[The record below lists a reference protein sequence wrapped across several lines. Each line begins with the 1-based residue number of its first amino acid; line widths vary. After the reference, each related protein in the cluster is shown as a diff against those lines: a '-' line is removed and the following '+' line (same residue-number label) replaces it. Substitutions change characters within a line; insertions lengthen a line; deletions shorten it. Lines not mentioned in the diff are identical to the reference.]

1 MPFEVVTI
9 GDCTLYRGDCR
20 DVLPALQPVDC
31 VITDPPYESEAH
43 TKQRRVTR
51 NGMLTTEPLPF
62 AQMDYGLR
70 DAAAKE
76 LVRLSNG
83 WALVFCQVEAVTL
96 WRDVLA
102 LHGATYK
109 RSMVW
114 VKPDGMPQFSG
125 DRPGMGYESIV
136 ASWCVSGRS
145 TWNGGG
151 RTGVFTVNKNEGKGA
166 APHPTT
172 KPQRLMQDLVRLFS
186 CSGDT
191 ILDPFMGSGSTGVA
205 AAMLGRKFIGI
216 ELDPAYFDIACKRIE
231 EAYRSMSLFG
241 VCEAKQGKPEQSS
254 LIEPRGG
261 V

>member
-31 VITDPPYESEAH
+31 VITDPPYESDAH
-43 TKQRRVTR
+43 TKQHRVTR
-51 NGMLTTEPLPF
+51 NGITTEPLPF

-76 LVRLSNG
+76 IVRLSNG

-102 LHGATYK
+102 SHGATYK

-151 RTGVFTVNKNEGKGA
+151 ANRCIHGKQERRERRCASPYNKAPTVDA
-166 APHPTT
+166 
-172 KPQRLMQDLVRLFS
+172 
-186 CSGDT
+186 
-191 ILDPFMGSGSTGVA
+191 
-205 AAMLGRKFIGI
+205 
-216 ELDPAYFDIACKRIE
+216 
-231 EAYRSMSLFG
+231 RS
-241 VCEAKQGKPEQSS
+241 
-254 LIEPRGG
+254 R
-261 V
+261 